1 VENKRKSTFLTFFLS
16 MMPGAGHFY
25 LGLMNRGLQLMLVFM
40 GGIVTIV
47 ILGIPELAPFLPVVW
62 FYSLFDALQM
72 TEAINAGKTV
82 EDSLVLTPKHKI
94 KTEKY
99 TGWALIIIGSL
110 LVFKKILPELAAYFM
125 PGYLFLNTKIQ
136 TALIAFALI
145 IIGIRIL
152 RPSYPSAKDQ
162 PQHKTIDALQID
174 AQQDEKV
181 VGIKGGS
188 ANE

>member
-1 VENKRKSTFLTFFLS
+1 VENKQRSAFLTFSLS

-25 LGLMNRGLQLMLVFM
+25 LGLMNRGLQLMLVFV

-47 ILGIPELAPFLPVVW
+47 LLGIPELAPFLPVVW

-72 TEAINAGKTV
+72 AEAINTGKTV
-82 EDSLVLTPKHKI
+82 EDSLILTPKHKI

-99 TGWALIIIGSL
+99 MGWALIIIGSL

-125 PGYLFLNTKIQ
+125 PSYLFLNTKIQ

-145 IIGIRIL
+145 TIGIRIL
-152 RPSYPSAKDQ
+152 RPANPSAKDQ
-162 PQHKTIDALQID
+162 PQLKATDAH
-174 AQQDEKV
+174 QDEKV
-181 VGIKGGS
+181 VDMKGGS